1 MNDSKISVR
10 YAKALFQ
17 TAVQKGSTE
26 AVKSD
31 MDSLLACIN
40 SVPEFKLLLES
51 PVISGDAKMTA
62 FGDMFKSKVDPLTM
76 EFFKLLVQNKRE
88 NYLKMICL
96 NFGGYYNSHNNI
108 KKVSI
113 TTAVAPPASLSASIE
128 EMVLKANPGCKVQL
142 STETDESIIGGI
154 IIGIDDKRYDA
165 SVKTQLSVFKDKLI
179 NNK

>member
-17 TAVQKGSTE
+17 TAVQKGRTE
-26 AVKSD
+26 AVKAD
-31 MDSLLACIN
+31 MDNVLNCIN
-40 SVPEFKLLLES
+40 SVPEFKLLLDS
-51 PVISGDAKMTA
+51 PVFSGSAKITA
-62 FGDMFKSKVDPLTM
+62 FEDMFKSKVDPLTM

-96 NFGGYYNSHNNI
+96 NYGGYYNRHNNI

-113 TTAVAPPASLSASIE
+113 TTAVTPSAQLTGEIA
-128 EMVLKANPGCKVQL
+128 EMVRKANPGSRVEV
-142 STETDESIIGGI
+142 STVTDSDIIGGI
-154 IIGIDDKRYDA
+154 IIGIDDRRYDA
-165 SVKTQLSVFKDKLI
+165 SVRTQLANFKEKLI